1 MAKAKPVV
9 ANDVM
14 PCAHCGHEDHYYEKY
29 AALDLIGLEHY
40 FTLTCEKCKKES
52 EVLMKVTLTFASFP
66 TEEEN

>member
-14 PCAHCGHEDHYYEKY
+14 VCCHCGYEDDQWEAY
-29 AALDLIGLEHY
+29 AALDLIPLEHI
-40 FTLTCEKCKKES
+40 FTLRCRKCKKES

-66 TEEEN
+66 IKEDK